1 EIIVWLAFWRQM
13 LCPKVDGDTLIA
25 ESRHGVRLCLGNQK
39 WFYIATVANEIGNEL
54 KLQYLFKATLS
65 GIAVLGCVTFYA
77 GRYTCSGR
85 FFIVMTAGEP
95 QYLRDDRGWISG

>member
-1 EIIVWLAFWRQM
+1 M
-13 LCPKVDGDTLIA
+13 LGTEVDGNTLIA
-25 ESRHGVRLCLGNQK
+25 ESGDAVRLCLRYQK
-39 WFYIATVANEIGNEL
+39 GPDMSSFANKVGNEL
-54 KLQYLFKATLS
+54 KLQYLFKATLP